1 MFSDYSKRAKTTN
14 VSSNNSSNQYQ
25 GPQQNTYRNI
35 YVNQSPAYT
44 NKYQYEE
51 QSQRPYIR
59 HIHYYHRQ
67 KPSNDFYDEDQNLE
81 KTMKNKGSK
90 GAYYFKEFKNM
101 KDSVEK
107 DKNFVQRSVNTL
119 TNQNQSKLNDKY
131 YNIENNKNKNSNIIK
146 SQNEKHIINNYKKNF
161 DNQGYQGEE
170 KEKYA
175 PKFYRNN
182 NPLIKINIEK
192 NENNITPVAQ
202 KICNIIIKGEAKNK
216 KLKSDK
222 KKEKKFDKNIQIE
235 GNVAQGSTIPDK
247 NINFNLNSKNNF
259 QSKLNETPNPSKDE
273 NNEENEN
280 ENDNEEVEEKE
291 EGTNTV
297 SEDKKEYDSSNKK

>member
-67 KPSNDFYDEDQNLE
+67 KPSNDYYDEDQNLE

-146 SQNEKHIINNYKKNF
+146 SQNEKHIITGSLALPGKS
-161 DNQGYQGEE
+161 
-170 KEKYA
+170 A
-175 PKFYRNN
+175 
-182 NPLIKINIEK
+182 I
-192 NENNITPVAQ
+192 
-202 KICNIIIKGEAKNK
+202 ICNCPETRVSLAGDISSPH
-216 KLKSDK
+216 KL
-222 KKEKKFDKNIQIE
+222 
-235 GNVAQGSTIPDK
+235 
-247 NINFNLNSKNNF
+247 
-259 QSKLNETPNPSKDE
+259 
-273 NNEENEN
+273 
-280 ENDNEEVEEKE
+280 
-291 EGTNTV
+291 
-297 SEDKKEYDSSNKK
+297 